1 MDDNYDIEWY
11 IDPNAVRVLQRNCEN
26 EASSQL
32 IKRKSTSTPSS
43 DTGMAI
49 SKYAM
54 LKTSR
59 KERLPRTDNGHCQ
72 VEQTSRE
79 KLPDQSLVKHLEA
92 LSVQCVGIEIR
103 ISGGRYFDNVQMHYE
118 KARIRVPAT
127 FGCYAEVSRL
137 LLTMISL
144 KAQHFTVR
152 IIRYKVSSSFNLTWP
167 HIAVAAEA
175 IVASLRTAKANDLVS
190 R

>member
-1 MDDNYDIEWY
+1 M
-11 IDPNAVRVLQRNCEN
+11 QRNCEN

-144 KAQHFTVR
+144 K
-152 IIRYKVSSSFNLTWP
+152 
-167 HIAVAAEA
+167 VAALILSL
-175 IVASLRTAKANDLVS
+175 IVSNKWIESRRPSILQFASFATRS
-190 R
+190 RLLSILHGLTSLLS